1 MNSVNQPSQSQIEDN
16 RTKIIIALI
25 GAFAIITA
33 GTITYFA
40 SIKQVLL
47 PIEATQTAEALH
59 TAIAMTRMY
68 TPPPSE
74 TPTIA
79 PTNDMSPVIQEYV
92 AVEGDTLTEI
102 SRVFLKSER
111 YVDAIGRANCI
122 ENLMIDDKVIIKYY
136 MVQGGDNLSRI
147 ANNFEISVQLIQY
160 INGFDGD
167 TIYDGQILILPI
179 YGECE

>member
-1 MNSVNQPSQSQIEDN
+1 MSSFNQPSQLQLEDN
-16 RTKIIIALI
+16 RTKIIIAFI
-25 GAFAIITA
+25 GAFALIVA
-33 GTITYFA
+33 GTIAYFA

-59 TAIAMTRMY
+59 TAIAMTQMY

-79 PTNDMSPVIQEYV
+79 PTNDMSPVIQEYI
-92 AVEGDTLTEI
+92 AVEGDTLTDI
-102 SRVFLKSER
+102 SREYLKSDR
-111 YVDAIGRANCI
+111 YVSAIAQANCI
-122 ENLMIDDKVIIKYY
+122 DNLMIDDKVVIKYY
-136 MVQGGDNLSRI
+136 IVQSGDNLSRI
-147 ANNFEISVQLIQY
+147 ANNFEVSVQLIQY